1 MDCKNCGNELESHER
16 YCRNCGARVIHN
28 RLTTKGLM
36 AQLGEEFLN
45 YDNKLL
51 KTFKDLV
58 KKPEVVIDGFIKGVR
73 KRYVNPVGYFTLAV
87 SFAGLFNFVLNKF
100 FPERMKEVFSALNS
114 DEVQLQASMEFSE
127 VFVEYQ
133 SLLFFASIPLLALIS
148 RIVFYKNK
156 RYNYTEHLVL
166 NIYTYS
172 EASILTTLLSFAT
185 VWNSD
190 IYSIVAYVVMPIQM
204 IYYSFVL
211 KRLFN
216 LSFGQLVIK
225 ILLFLLVLI
234 PLYIFFVIIFGIIMI
249 LNGDFNEI
257 IEAQRAKQGISYVIS
272 SARNWTS

>member
-1 MDCKNCGNELESHER
+1 MDCKNCGYHLDPTEK
-16 YCRNCGARVIHN
+16 YCHKCGARVIHN

-51 KTFKDLV
+51 KTFKDLI
-58 KKPEVVIDGFIKGVR
+58 KKPEDVIDGFIRGVR

-87 SFAGLFNFVLNKF
+87 SFAGLFNFILNKF
-100 FPERMKEVFSALNS
+100 FPNRMKEVFSALNT
-114 DEVQLQASMEFSE
+114 DEAQLEVSMEFSE

-148 RIVFYKNK
+148 RVVFYKNK

-172 EASILTTLLSFAT
+172 EASILTTILSFAT
-185 VWNSD
+185 VWSKE
-190 IYSIVAYVVMPIQM
+190 IYPIVSYMVMPLQM
-204 IYYSFVL
+204 IYYSYVL

-216 LSFGQLVIK
+216 LSFGQLTIK

-234 PLYIFFVIIFGIIMI
+234 PLYIFFVVIFGIIMI